1 MAIKPQTAAILNVVA
16 KNGII
21 VTLSS
26 FASLRF
32 IAFGMPEGKA
42 PHFPQQPVARQNDD
56 GSLELE
62 CFLDASPQ
70 PDIKWFYDNKEV
82 KPDSRF
88 QFKLDSKGN
97 DSYSAILQIKSPS
110 SMSSSFI
117 SDAGEDPEPYPAE
130 FLVGP
135 SVQRIHHFIL
145 LMGSQDV

>member
-1 MAIKPQTAAILNVVA
+1 
-16 KNGII
+16 
-21 VTLSS
+21 
-26 FASLRF
+26 
-32 IAFGMPEGKA
+32 MPEGKA

-97 DSYSAILQIKSPS
+97 DSYSAILQIKWPLPLLELTLVPFFHDEHKGCSAVFLLATDSKRIVFFFEELREEVSPS
-110 SMSSSFI
+110 GQRVSCAAFDVASGLAIVAS
-117 SDAGEDPEPYPAE
+117 
-130 FLVGP
+130 LVWP
-135 SVQRIHHFIL
+135 T
-145 LMGSQDV
+145 